1 MIWEII
7 KKQYIT
13 FVRNPQQL
21 FLLLALPIILII
33 ILSISLSG
41 FISGDAIEIEAK
53 VAFIEE
59 ENEQKQ
65 IDTFIQDI
73 EKSDLHPLEKTIMK
87 EQAKE
92 LQLIKILK
100 DDVFHEINN
109 IIQLEEIQA
118 EKKAEILKNDEY
130 AAIIEIPANFTYD
143 FLRYSFLNEGKT
155 PTIKLYENE
164 GREIGVAAV
173 KSVIDN
179 FQEQVTIAHVAATNN
194 INPNDL
200 YANLDF
206 GEITVVEQS
215 RAVTSKEYYTIAMA
229 VMNVLYIAVAISSFA
244 FLEKESQVF
253 DRIILSN
260 VSRWTYFVGVFLSG
274 TIFAC
279 VQLLL
284 IFGFSRIVFGVAWEL
299 LPFFVVTISVSM
311 AVGGLAVLL
320 TAISYRFHSEAVT
333 NFFST
338 IIIAFLALL
347 GGSFFPIGD
356 LSTTVQ
362 TIGDLTPN
370 GAGLSAYLS
379 ILRGND
385 LQTIWNHLV
394 FLLSFAIILIVIAVI
409 SFPKRGQTK

>member
-1 MIWEII
+1 MICEII

-311 AVGGLAVLL
+311 AVGGLGVLL
-320 TAISYRFHSEAVT
+320 TAINYRFHSEAVT